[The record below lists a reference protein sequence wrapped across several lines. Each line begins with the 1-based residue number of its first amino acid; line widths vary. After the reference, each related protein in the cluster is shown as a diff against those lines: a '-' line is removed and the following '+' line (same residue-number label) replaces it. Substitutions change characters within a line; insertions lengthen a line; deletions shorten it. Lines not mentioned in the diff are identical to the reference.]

1 MDKQE
6 VMDRWGLC
14 RNHYDTL
21 YYDCEDDWRFTHGVG
36 QWDEP
41 ARGVRDNGGKPCL
54 TLNQLLPY
62 VQQIVN
68 DIRQARIAIRVSPVD
83 DNADIDTAEILQG
96 IIRNIERQ
104 SDANTAYNTS
114 ALNAVGAGVGW
125 IRIKTDYADNTSFDM
140 EAYIERVLDFTS
152 VYLEPNFEK
161 IDGSDAEYGFIIDK
175 LTRERYEEE
184 YPDREP
190 LSFDDTVTEDEVAIA
205 EFFYKYYEDSNLYQ
219 VQLLDGSINTIN
231 QEQMDAL
238 EEDGTVQFNVVAKR
252 PIKIPYVKHCIY
264 DGHEDPISEEE
275 FPSQYIPLIPVF
287 GEEVYIEGRR
297 EFHSLIRQAKDAQKM
312 YNYHKSESTYMLALQ
327 PKAPYIAPVGSFESY
342 PQKWANANK
351 ENYATLEYDLVYS
364 DDNQL
369 VPGPQRQPPPQ
380 GSMASMQEAMGAR
393 EDIRLAIGMPQA
405 NMGER
410 SNEIS
415 GIAVRNRQIEGD
427 NATFHFIDN
436 LSSAI
441 TQVGRILV
449 DMIPRLYSERSITRI
464 IGEDGEEK
472 NVPVNVPYVE
482 QDGVI
487 RAAKQGENYSGIY
500 NLGVGKYD
508 VVCDVG
514 PSYSSKRQETADKM
528 MQLINAEPELV
539 GVIGDLVVEATDLP
553 MAREIAERLRS
564 NMDPA
569 YLADDPVAAKLQ
581 KATET
586 LKVMEDQLLNYQAAL
601 EDKKENKEFE
611 QNVKLKELDIDAN
624 KTKAEIDKTYAEI
637 EKMRAETQG
646 FNIEA
651 VQSLGKAVQGIAAQ
665 VNDIGGA
672 VGVILDAE
680 ERKQATSEP
689 VNTEE
694 TQD

>member
-1 MDKQE
+1 MDKEE
-6 VMDRWGLC
+6 VVERWGLC
-14 RNHYDTL
+14 RDHYETL
-21 YYDCEDDWRFTHGVG
+21 YYDCEDDWKFLHGIG
-36 QWDEP
+36 QWEEK
-41 ARGVRDNGGKPCL
+41 ARGVRDTGGKPCL
-54 TLNQLLPY
+54 VLNQLLPY
-62 VQQIVN
+62 AQQIVN

-83 DNADIDTAEILQG
+83 DNADIDTADIFQG

-104 SDANTAYNTS
+104 SDANTAYNTA
-114 ALNAVGAGVGW
+114 ALNAVGGGLGW
-125 IRIKTDYADNTSFDM
+125 IRVKTDYADNDTFDQ
-140 EAYIERVLDFTS
+140 ELFIDRVLDFTS
-152 VYLEPNFEK
+152 VYLGPNYQK

-175 LTRERYEEE
+175 ITRERYEEE

-190 LSFDDTVTEDEVAIA
+190 LSFDDSTTEDEVAIA

-219 VQLLDGSINTIN
+219 VKLIDGSINTIN

-238 EEDGTVQFNVVAKR
+238 DEDGTVDYEVVAKR

-275 FPSQYIPLIPVF
+275 FPSQYIPLVPVF
-287 GEEVYIEGRR
+287 GEEVYLDGRR
-297 EFHSLIRQAKDAQKM
+297 EFHSLIRQARDAQKM

-327 PKAPYIAPVGSFESY
+327 PKAPYIAPKGTFKSY
-342 PQKWANANK
+342 PNKWANANK
-351 ENYATLEYDLVYS
+351 ENYATLEYDLVY
-364 DDNQL
+364 DENGQL

-380 GSMASMQEAMGAR
+380 GSTASMQEALGAR

-449 DMIPRLYSERSITRI
+449 DMIPRLYSERNITRI
-464 IGEDGEEK
+464 IGDDGEEK
-472 NVPVNVPYVE
+472 NVPINVPFVE
-482 QDGVI
+482 KDGVI
-487 RAAKQGENYSGIY
+487 RAARQGEQYSGIY
-500 NLGVGKYD
+500 NLGAGKYD

-514 PSYSSKRQETADKM
+514 ASYSSKRQETADKM
-528 MQLINAEPELV
+528 MQLISAEPELV
-539 GVIGDLVVEATDLP
+539 SVIGDLVVEATDLP
-553 MAREIAERLRS
+553 MAKEIAERLRS

-569 YLADDPVAAKLQ
+569 FLADDPVAAKLQ
-581 KATET
+581 KATEA

-611 QNVKLKELDIDAN
+611 QNVKLKELDIDAQ
-624 KTKAEIDKTYAEI
+624 KTRADIDKTYAEI

-646 FNIEA
+646 FNMEA
-651 VQSLGKAVQGIAAQ
+651 VQALGNAVEGIAGQ
-665 VNDIGGA
+665 VSDIGGA
-672 VGVILDAE
+672 VSVILDAE
-680 ERKQATSEP
+680 ERKQATPEP
-689 VNTEE
+689 VNTGEP
-694 TQD
+694 QD